1 MSESADPSAL
11 KLPPLQQSV
20 LDAPT
25 LAALFSDLAA
35 CTEII
40 AILPKTHATQ
50 YIEPTAGLTL
60 TDAHTGLADGSFRAV
75 QIRYRYDSQ
84 EWCDTLM
91 KTPGGIRVVRICQDD
106 INATLDA
113 GT

>member
-1 MSESADPSAL
+1 MSDTSDPSAL
-11 KLPPLQQSV
+11 KLPALQQSV

-25 LAALFSDLAA
+25 VAALFRDLEA

-40 AILPKTHATQ
+40 AILPKTHATVH
-50 YIEPTAGLTL
+50 IKPTTGLSLADAQAGLT
-60 TDAHTGLADGSFRAV
+60 DGSFRAV

-91 KTPGGIRVVRICQDD
+91 ATPGGLRVVRICQDD
-106 INATLDA
+106 INATLEA
-113 GT
+113 GE